1 MATVYA
7 PITPT
12 ARILASAQSSEGY
25 PPLALSACSSQLSLE
40 PRLYERCATEQGTR
54 DSLVIFC
61 VGSGAREIARLLKCN
76 PDSPNWFPTPPRFP
90 I

>member
-1 MATVYA
+1 MFHRMAMTTVYA

-12 ARILASAQSSEGY
+12 ARIRASAQSPADY
-25 PPLALSACSSQLSLE
+25 PLVSLSACSSQLSLE

-61 VGSGAREIARLLKCN
+61 VGSGAREIARLLNCN
-76 PDSPNWFPTPPRFP
+76 PDSAT
-90 I
+90 